1 MGIGAGRM
9 FEWAVADA
17 AVRAP
22 ERQGVGGNE
31 VQDSQSSGKD

>member
-17 AVRAP
+17 AERAP
-22 ERQGVGGNE
+22 DGQGVGGKE